1 MQVRQ
6 LKLTRVQLAQALFL
20 ANAVI
25 WVLIGAATVLRMAGG
40 SAEQRASAV
49 VIAILMLGNAGAML
63 VSAVGLGRR
72 SRLLCLFAIAVLVVN
87 IILTVTDQI
96 GLLDVLTGALDV
108 VLLVLVISMWGRYA
122 GRGR

>member
-1 MQVRQ
+1 MRVRQ
-6 LKLTRVQLAQALFL
+6 LKLTRIQLVRALYC

-25 WVLIGAATVLRMAGG
+25 WLLIGAATVLRMAGG
-40 SAEQRASAV
+40 TAEERTSAV

-72 SRLLCLFAIAVLVVN
+72 SRLLYLFAIAVLVVN
-87 IILTVTDQI
+87 IILTVTDQV
-96 GLLDVLTGALDV
+96 GWLDVLTGALDV
-108 VLLVLVISMWGRYA
+108 VLLGLLISMRGRYA